1 MLLNELSEGVPIVT
15 LTDVVEFTFC
25 ARFTYFMHCLN
36 IPQHEERLY
45 KVRKGRIIH
54 KVRSLTNRQYLR
66 HKIDVVRKENEV
78 SLTSKA
84 YRIKGKVDEVL
95 FLADGSAAPLEY
107 KFAEFK
113 QNVWTTHLFQLTLQ
127 AMLISENYGVA
138 VNSGFVC
145 YTRSSNLIKRIDFE
159 TVHFEKALATVEN
172 LLKIIDTGHYPNKGT
187 PKSRCRECC
196 YKNVCT

>member
-1 MLLNELSEGVPIVT
+1 MLLDELSEGAPIVT

-25 ARFTYFMHCLN
+25 ARFVYFMHCLK

-45 KVRKGRIIH
+45 KVRKGRTIH

-78 SLTSKA
+78 SLASKA
-84 YRIKGKVDEVL
+84 HRIKGKVDEVL

-113 QNVWTTHLFQLTLQ
+113 QNVWETHLFQLTLQ
-127 AMLISENYGVA
+127 ALLIGENYDVA
-138 VNSGFVC
+138 VSSGFVC
-145 YTRSSNLIKRIDFE
+145 YARSNNLIKRIDFK
-159 TVHFEKALATVEN
+159 TVHFEKALATIEN

-187 PKSRCRECC
+187 PKRRCRECC
-196 YKNVCT
+196 YKNLCT